1 MALSG
6 CVISFTVCGSVL
18 PGDVNEDGVVN
29 AYDALLVLQYSA
41 GWNVTPNKELADANG
56 DGVISIADAL

>member
-1 MALSG
+1 
-6 CVISFTVCGSVL
+6 L